1 MKLDRIYFW
10 NDDLFVYVQKF
21 FSFLKFWC
29 TFHLFFSNLHCLMF
43 ACIFV
48 VVAFHFFIYNY
59 CVVVCCKLIFYFAL
73 IECIIVCLHCAHS
86 CLNIVLLCVN
96 NNHTN
101 EKMKM
106 RSYSFAHVSNLI
118 RYVHRAQWIWLQ
130 GEKKFSTVKKK

>member
-48 VVAFHFFIYNY
+48 VVVFHFFIYNY
-59 CVVVCCKLIFYFAL
+59 CVVNWYFILLWLNASL
-73 IECIIVCLHCAHS
+73 FACIVHIL
-86 CLNIVLLCVN
+86 VLTLN